1 MNKMVMMKKA
11 TRLQTALQL
20 SRSKEQPSLGSP
32 INPFSL
38 RSSPFPYRRAHTPK
52 SSASRLKSSRSSQEQ
67 SLQAKRS
74 QRVKIARR
82 FQWAEAT
89 FHSKVQK

>member
-11 TRLQTALQL
+11 TRLQTAPQHSKL
-20 SRSKEQPSLGSP
+20 KEQPFLGLPTSP
-32 INPFSL
+32 SSL
-38 RSSPFPYRRAHTPK
+38 RSSPFPFRRAHTLK
-52 SSASRLKSSRSSQEQ
+52 FSASRLKSSRSSPEQ

-74 QRVKIARR
+74 PRVKIARR
-82 FQWAEAT
+82 FQWEEAI